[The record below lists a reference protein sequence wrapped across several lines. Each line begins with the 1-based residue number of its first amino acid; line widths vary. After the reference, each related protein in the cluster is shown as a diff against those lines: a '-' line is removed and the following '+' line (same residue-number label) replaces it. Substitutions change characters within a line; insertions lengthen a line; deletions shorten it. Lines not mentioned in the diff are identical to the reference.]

1 MTIITFPLA
10 LNMIR
15 DQDNTKTLKILTPNM
30 MRLGRINTRALSGP
44 LRLPNGASD
53 MVERVVKLYVA
64 WYKVQGTR

>member
-1 MTIITFPLA
+1 
-10 LNMIR
+10 MIR
-15 DQDNTKTLKILTPNM
+15 DQDNAETLKILTPNM